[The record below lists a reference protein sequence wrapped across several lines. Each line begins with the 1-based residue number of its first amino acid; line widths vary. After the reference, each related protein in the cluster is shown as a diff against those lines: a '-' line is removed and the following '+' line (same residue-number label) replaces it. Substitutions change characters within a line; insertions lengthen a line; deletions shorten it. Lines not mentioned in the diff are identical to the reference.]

1 MADAAPSGTPKSG
14 LIRKRTT
21 GGSSN
26 ASRPVSRAGG
36 GSSSTMMKL
45 YTDDAPGLK
54 VDPVVVIV
62 LSLAFIASVFLLH
75 IYGKFTRG

>member
-1 MADAAPSGTPKSG
+1 MADVVPSGSPRGT
-14 LIRKRTT
+14 IRKRNT
-21 GGSSN
+21 GN
-26 ASRPVSRAGG
+26 ATVSRAG

-45 YTDDAPGLK
+45 YTDDAQGLR

-62 LSLAFIASVFLLH
+62 LSLAFIGSVFVLH

>member
-1 MADAAPSGTPKSG
+1 MADVAPSGSPKSVV
-14 LIRKRTT
+14 RKRTT
-21 GGSSN
+21 GN
-26 ASRPVSRAGG
+26 ATVSRAG

-45 YTDDAPGLK
+45 YSDDAQGLR

-62 LSLAFIASVFLLH
+62 LSLAFIGSVFILH